1 MQRPA
6 QANPTYGLELPTEDK
21 ICVMEETAFAVFPA
35 SSLFREPA
43 ACSALLDCNHISARR
58 SVAIPRFGDSAA
70 ASPHFINSDI
80 AAFLY
85 SSSISRLSL
94 SRDRARRALSQTVE
108 GSLSG
113 VFQDAASESTSKRE
127 DWSCCKVG
135 TFLSLGQGSQA
146 AGAIGYSLYRLL
158 VAFITRKV
166 RGKHLC

>member
-1 MQRPA
+1 
-6 QANPTYGLELPTEDK
+6 
-21 ICVMEETAFAVFPA
+21 MEETAFAVFPA

-43 ACSALLDCNHISARR
+43 ACWALLDSNHISARC
-58 SVAIPRFGDSAA
+58 SVAILRFGDSAA

-113 VFQDAASESTSKRE
+113 AFQDAASESTSKRE
-127 DWSCCKVG
+127 DWSCKVG

-158 VAFITRKV
+158 VAFHNEESKGQTSLIIPCGSN
-166 RGKHLC
+166 GKLLEEGILL